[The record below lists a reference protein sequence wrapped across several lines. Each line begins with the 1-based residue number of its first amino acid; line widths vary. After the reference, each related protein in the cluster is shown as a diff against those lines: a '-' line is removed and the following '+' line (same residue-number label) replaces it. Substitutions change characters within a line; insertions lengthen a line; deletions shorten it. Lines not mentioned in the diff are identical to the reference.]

1 VRDSMRNI
9 SDIIEGYLKEVI
21 ELDGQGHIEI
31 KRNELAKQFACAPSQ
46 INYVINTRFTTEHGY
61 YVESKRGG
69 GGYIRIL
76 RVTIHSKKNLLDEMA
91 TQIGE
96 AIAQMNAER
105 IIYRLLEEDIITE
118 REAVLMKAA
127 MDRATLQLS
136 LPLRDQIR
144 ARIMQAMLK
153 TISFEK

>member
-1 VRDSMRNI
+1 MRNI

-21 ELDGQGHIEI
+21 EVEGQGLIEI

-61 YVESKRGG
+61 FVESKRGG

-76 RVTIHSKKNLLDEMA
+76 RVTIHSKKNVLDEIEE
-91 TQIGE
+91 QIGT
-96 AIAQMNAER
+96 AIAQTNAER
-105 IIYRLLEEDIITE
+105 IIYRLLDEDIINE
-118 REAVLMKAA
+118 REASLMKAA
-127 MDRATLQLS
+127 MDRTTLQLV
-136 LPLRDQIR
+136 LPIRDEVR
-144 ARIMQAMLK
+144 ARLMRAMLH

>member
-1 VRDSMRNI
+1 MRNI

-21 ELDGQGHIEI
+21 ELEGQGLIEI

-61 YVESKRGG
+61 FVESKRGG

-76 RVTIHSKKNLLDEMA
+76 RVTIHSKKNVLDEIEE
-91 TQIGE
+91 QIGA
-96 AIAQMNAER
+96 AIAQTNAER
-105 IIYRLLEEDIITE
+105 IIYRLLDEDIVSE
-118 REAVLMKAA
+118 REASLMKAA
-127 MDRATLQLS
+127 MDRTTLQLV
-136 LPLRDQIR
+136 LPIRDEVR
-144 ARIMQAMLK
+144 ARLMRAMLH

>member
-1 VRDSMRNI
+1 MRNI

-61 YVESKRGG
+61 FVESKRGG

-76 RVTIHSKKNLLDEMA
+76 RVTIHSKKNVLDEIEG
-91 TQIGE
+91 QIGD
-96 AIAQMNAER
+96 AIAQTNAER
-105 IIYRLLEEDIITE
+105 IIYRLLDEEIINE
-118 REAVLMKAA
+118 REAGLMKAA
-127 MDRATLQLS
+127 MDRTTLQLS
-136 LPLRDQIR
+136 LPVRDEVR
-144 ARIMQAMLK
+144 ARLMRAMLH

>member
-1 VRDSMRNI
+1 MRNI

-21 ELDGQGHIEI
+21 EVEGQGLIEI

-61 YVESKRGG
+61 FVESKRGG

-76 RVTIHSKKNLLDEMA
+76 RVTIHSKKNVLDEIEE
-91 TQIGE
+91 QIGG
-96 AIAQMNAER
+96 AIAQTNAER
-105 IIYRLLEEDIITE
+105 IIYRLLDEDIVSE
-118 REAVLMKAA
+118 REAGLMKAA
-127 MDRATLQLS
+127 MDRTTLQLG
-136 LPLRDQIR
+136 LPVRDEVR
-144 ARIMQAMLK
+144 ARLMRAMLH